1 MPSVEKQT
9 NKPQTLAEISK
20 VKFLNMGDSYSGLCS
35 NVQKNT
41 EKPMSSHLRSSEHL
55 QEVMGIDKELEKRTQ
70 VQESLFSDS

>member
-35 NVQKNT
+35 KCS
-41 EKPMSSHLRSSEHL
+41 EKHWKTYVLSSKIQWTFRS
-55 QEVMGIDKELEKRTQ
+55 GDGNR
-70 VQESLFSDS
+70 